1 MGEAQMFELVEVR
14 EDFAPIES
22 WLELAHRMEAAKM
35 PFRAVSELV
44 RAFEHGVAKHGAGN
58 WTDYRIMAGGLGS
71 TLGQHELKSKATR
84 HFAEVVRSGWSAT
97 DEESGVLHAAKEA
110 ANMLIGA
117 ELWGCK

>member
-1 MGEAQMFELVEVR
+1 MAEVQTFELVEVR

-35 PFRAVSELV
+35 PFRAVAELV
-44 RAFEHGVAKHGAGN
+44 SAFEHGVTKHGAGN
-58 WTDYRIMAGGLGS
+58 WAEYRTAKGAQK
-71 TLGQHELKSKATR
+71 TLRDKATR
-84 HFAEVVRSGWSAT
+84 HFSEVVRSGWAAT

-117 ELWGCK
+117 ELWGGK

>member
-1 MGEAQMFELVEVR
+1 MNEVQTFELVAIR

-44 RAFEHGVAKHGAGN
+44 RAFEHGVSKHGAGS
-58 WTDYRIMAGGLGS
+58 WTDYRTPPGMLGM
-71 TLGQHELKSKATR
+71 QHEVKSKATR

-117 ELWGCK
+117 ELWGGK

>member
-44 RAFEHGVAKHGAGN
+44 RAFEHGVAEHGAGN
-58 WTDYRIMAGGLGS
+58 WIEYRDAKGAQK
-71 TLGQHELKSKATR
+71 TVRDKATR
-84 HFAEVVRSGWSAT
+84 HFSDVVRTGFGAV
-97 DEESGVLHAAKEA
+97 DEDSGVLHAAKEA

-117 ELWGCK
+117 ELWGGK